1 MNFNYKFLFFIF
13 IFCFSLHSKAQ
24 DKIQKKDSLEL
35 YRDIEKYSKKRFFT
49 KNIYQLLFKSVSK
62 KKVVKRKSIKPKKVS
77 FKKFEGKII
86 RNIEI
91 TTLDPF
97 GFSDSDT
104 TKMPKNFLD
113 KVGNSIHSKTKKLA
127 ILNLILI
134 HKNNPLDSLLFKESE
149 RLIRLQ
155 RYIAS
160 VSTQVKL
167 VNKDSVDVFIR
178 VLDSWSL
185 IPDFSSSSSKTN
197 FYISDKNFLGTGHQF
212 SNSYSKNLNGS
223 QDGFSTSYTIPNIYN
238 TYINP
243 KLSYAIDIDG
253 NYSKLISIQRP
264 FFSPYARW
272 GAGIDIGQTFI
283 QKQIFFENATPIK
296 QDILYT
302 FQDFWSGHAYQIFK
316 GSSEYK
322 RATNL
327 ITSGRYFHKSYDDN
341 PSLTKDTLAIYS
353 AENLYLI
360 SIGVSS
366 RKFVQDKYIF
376 NFNVTED
383 VASGFVYGLTTGFQN
398 KYNTNQFYTGAKI
411 AVGNYYNFGYL
422 SGVLECESF
431 LKAGKINQSIVSLK
445 FVYFT
450 HLQEIGKWRLRQ
462 FIKPQV
468 IIGNNRLDSNEDKLT
483 LNGST
488 GITGFNSNTLFGT
501 KKILISF
508 QTQSYSKWILL
519 GFRFN
524 PFLNFATGLLGNSN
538 QGFSHSKL
546 YSQIGLGVIIS
557 NDYLKLSSFQ
567 FSFSFYPNIPDG
579 NSVFKFNSII
589 TSDFGLHDFEI
600 SKPLLIDYR

>member
-1 MNFNYKFLFFIF
+1 MIFNFRLILLLC
-13 IFCFSLHSKAQ
+13 IICFSQLLIAQ
-24 DKIQKKDSLEL
+24 DKIQKKDSLEV

-49 KNIYQLLFKSVSK
+49 KSLYQLLFKSVVK
-62 KKVVKRKSIKPKKVS
+62 KKVAKKKLKKIKEIS

-91 TTLDPF
+91 FTLDPF

-104 TKMPKNFLD
+104 TKIPKKFLD

-127 ILNLILI
+127 VLNLILI
-134 HKNNPLDSLLFKESE
+134 RKNKPLDSLLFKESE
-149 RLIRLQ
+149 RLIRKQ
-155 RYIAS
+155 RFVAS
-160 VSTQVKL
+160 VSTTLQL
-167 VNKDSVDVFIR
+167 VDKDSVDIIIR

-185 IPDFSSSSSKTN
+185 IPDFSSSSAKTN
-197 FYISDKNFLGTGHQF
+197 FYISDKNFFGTGHQF
-212 SNSYSKNLNGS
+212 SNSYSKNHNGS

-238 TYINP
+238 SYINP

-272 GAGIDIGQTFI
+272 GAGIDIGQTFF
-283 QKQIFFENATPIK
+283 QKQIFFENAPSIT

-316 GSSEYK
+316 GSSEFK

-327 ITSGRYFHKSYDDN
+327 ISSARYFHKSYDDN
-341 PSLTKDTLAIYS
+341 PRLIQDTLAIYS
-353 AENLYLI
+353 DEHLYLI
-360 SIGVSS
+360 SLGISS

-383 VASGFVYGLTTGFQN
+383 VATGFVYSITTGFQN
-398 KYNTNQFYTGAKI
+398 KYNTNQFYAGAKV
-411 AVGNYYNFGYL
+411 ALGNYFEWGYL
-422 SGVLECESF
+422 SSVLESESF
-431 LKAGKINQSIVSLK
+431 LNAGKLNQSIVSFK
-445 FVYFT
+445 VVYFT

-462 FIKPQV
+462 FIKPQL

-501 KKILISF
+501 KKLLITF
-508 QTQSYSKWILL
+508 QTQSYSKWRLL
-519 GFRFN
+519 GFRLN
-524 PFLNFATGLLGNSN
+524 PFLNFTTGMLGNSN
-538 QGFSHSKL
+538 YGFSRSKL

-579 NSVFKFNSII
+579 NSFFKLNSII
-589 TSDFGLHDFEI
+589 TSDFGLQDFEI